1 MRATFILILMLA
13 LMPGC
18 RGLAAPLEAVPPPVV
33 HANDSL
39 AVSSAMAGAAPPVVA
54 VSSSTAGSAVPGGD
68 PIVGGAKTDPLEPNL
83 PKFPVEMFVREG
95 KTSHFEL
102 FFLNVK
108 YGYDLRDFEFYK
120 AWCLKKGAP
129 LPGHTIH
136 TERLFSSFDPKLPP
150 QFKRMRWH
158 RINYLINQ
166 AKGSKKDM
174 QLAIWRLAGCCSTTQ
189 LTPGARRLLRE
200 ADLKGKDY
208 KPGAGDLLA
217 IVLEPLTREQPLF
230 IEYKVP
236 ASVPPVVKQ
245 AIFTPFTSVGGFAG
259 RLFIPPFFFFPSSH
273 KSKTP
278 PYTPSH
284 NTREPSSL
292 LLLATGLLG
301 LLSVWKAAGRLEC
314 RRQLCLR
321 RGGESRGARR
331 ERHIGGVA

>member
-1 MRATFILILMLA
+1 MRAAFILILLLA
-13 LMPGC
+13 LAPGC
-18 RGLAAPLEAVPPPVV
+18 RGVAAPLESVPPPAV
-33 HANDSL
+33 HANDSPAVSATMAGTAPTPL
-39 AVSSAMAGAAPPVVA
+39 AVSSSPAA
-54 VSSSTAGSAVPGGD
+54 SAVPGGD
-68 PIVGGAKTDPLEPNL
+68 PVVGPKTDPLEPNL

-129 LPGHTIH
+129 LPGHTVH
-136 TERLFSSFDPKLPP
+136 TERLFSSFDPKLPL

-158 RINYLINQ
+158 RINYLINH

-174 QLAIWRLAGCCSTTQ
+174 QLAIWHLAGCCSTTQ
-189 LTPGARRLLRE
+189 LTPGARRLLGE
-200 ADLKGKDY
+200 ADLKGRGY

-217 IVLEPLTREQPLF
+217 IVLEPLTHEQPLF

-259 RLFIPPFFFFPSSH
+259 RFFIPPFFFFTSSH
-273 KSKTP
+273 KP
-278 PYTPSH
+278 NTPSH
-284 NTREPSSL
+284 TPPHNTPEPSSL

-301 LLSVWKAAGRLEC
+301 LLSAWKAAERLEC

-321 RGGESRGARR
+321 PGGESRRALRD
-331 ERHIGGVA
+331 RHIGGVA